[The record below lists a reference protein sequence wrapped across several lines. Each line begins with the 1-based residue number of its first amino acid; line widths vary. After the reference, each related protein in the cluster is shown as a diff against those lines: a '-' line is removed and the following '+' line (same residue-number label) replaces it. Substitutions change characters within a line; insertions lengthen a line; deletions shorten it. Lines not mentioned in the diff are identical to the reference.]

1 MGMRHPPRAT
11 VRAIRASDLESV
23 VALDARVFGEP
34 RRGYFERRLAALESA
49 TQANHIGLVAEEDGA
64 LVGFVLGTLTSGEF
78 GFTVG
83 AALVD
88 SIAVHPDWRR
98 KGIGRQLAEAL
109 FTEAAAHGARE
120 VYTLVNWNSWD
131 MLKFF
136 DATGFSLTQTV
147 PLRKRIGEPEGE
159 GHERD

>member
-1 MGMRHPPRAT
+1 MSMRHPPRAT

-34 RRGYFERRLAALESA
+34 RRGYFERRLAALAGA
-49 TQANHIGLVAEEDGA
+49 TQANHIGLVAEEDGV

-78 GFTVG
+78 GFTAD

-98 KGIGRQLAEAL
+98 RGIGRQLAEAL
-109 FTEAAAHGARE
+109 FAQAAARGARE

-147 PLRKRIGEPEGE
+147 PLRRRIDEPEGE

>member
-1 MGMRHPPRAT
+1 MDMRRPPRAT
-11 VRAIRASDLESV
+11 VRVIRASDLESV

-34 RRGYFERRLAALESA
+34 RQGYFEQRLAALASA
-49 TQANHIGLVAEEDGA
+49 TQAHHIGIVAEEDSV

-78 GFTVG
+78 GFAAG
-83 AALVD
+83 SALVD

-98 KGIGRQLAEAL
+98 RGIGRQLAEA
-109 FTEAAAHGARE
+109 FFAEAAARGAHE

-136 DATGFSLTQTV
+136 DAAGFSLTQTV
-147 PLRKRIGEPEGE
+147 PLRKRIGEPEGD